1 MQFTSRV
8 PLEHSRVHPTF
19 YLYAPKSGW
28 YLSPFSPFPS
38 FINFPPFEQAIRFSS
53 PESRKPSP
61 SLPQSTNLGKTT
73 RFTPA
78 GRKVNDREIRRSI
91 TAIRVT
97 VRGLITVSRIS
108 LNGGWWMGR
117 LNSRS
122 RISQGDENRCARW
135 TTMEN
140 LRNFGDVFCLWEIS
154 LYKFGWIA
162 FWWTVQRFS
171 LDLLP
176 SVCPVFA
183 YINILRE
190 VWQTVLKW
198 IMILFYI
205 WNFAGTWVG
214 LVINTGCVE
223 SLIQSFRMFKCENLI
238 RFICY
243 E

>member
-1 MQFTSRV
+1 MF
-8 PLEHSRVHPTF
+8 HSNTRE
-19 YLYAPKSGW
+19 S
-28 YLSPFSPFPS
+28 
-38 FINFPPFEQAIRFSS
+38 IPPFTFTPRNPDDISPLSLLSLPSS
-53 PESRKPSP
+53 ISRPSSKRSVFPLP
-61 SLPQSTNLGKTT
+61 SHGNPLPPPQSTNLGKTT

-243 E
+243 D